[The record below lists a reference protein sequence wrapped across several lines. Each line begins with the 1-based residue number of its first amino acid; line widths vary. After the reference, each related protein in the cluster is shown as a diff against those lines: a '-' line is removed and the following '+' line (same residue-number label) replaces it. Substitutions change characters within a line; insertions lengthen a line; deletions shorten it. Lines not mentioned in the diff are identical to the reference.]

1 MSYTKLMTLGLP
13 DTAIAV
19 AKSVLDE
26 FERERK
32 SAS

>member
-1 MSYTKLMTLGLP
+1 MSLKMLTVLGLP

-19 AKSVLDE
+19 AKSVLDG

-32 SAS
+32 SSS